1 MPTDTSS
8 NPSADNAAAPD
19 TDNERAAESLRR
31 HIVDMRYAEEMRVF
45 ALKLRHARVHAVA
58 GYLMR
63 CPGCGQESALPL
75 GSSPGAR
82 WTVTAGDPRTG
93 AGLTLSPSVWHR
105 VLSCG
110 WHGWVRD
117 GRWVPC

>member
-1 MPTDTSS
+1 MPNLRASMPVRVLDHDTYE
-8 NPSADNAAAPD
+8 SAGQPGDVCV
-19 TDNERAAESLRR
+19 TTR
-31 HIVDMRYAEEMRVF
+31 HGGD
-45 ALKLRHARVHAVA
+45 AVA

-105 VLSCG
+105 VPSCG

>member
-1 MPTDTSS
+1 MS
-8 NPSADNAAAPD
+8 APD
-19 TDNERAAESLRR
+19 LRASMPVRVVDNLDAF
-31 HIVDMRYAEEMRVF
+31 EEHGQPGDVLPTT
-45 ALKLRHARVHAVA
+45 ASGGCGVE

-63 CPGCGQESALPL
+63 CPGCGQESSLPL

-82 WTVTAGDPRTG
+82 WTVTAGDPQTG

-105 VLSCG
+105 VPSCG